1 MDDCNIYTKEISFIE
16 ALCRYVEDNREGIVT
31 QVIRQ
36 FIVNDHLKDIIDDDY
51 IGNVRASTTAVGHN
65 EIFAFC
71 EAYVQFSDPVPR
83 H

>member
-1 MDDCNIYTKEISFIE
+1 MLLGNGCHSKYFRII
-16 ALCRYVEDNREGIVT
+16 
-31 QVIRQ
+31 
-36 FIVNDHLKDIIDDDY
+36 IVNDHLKDIIDDDY
-51 IGNVRASTTAVGHN
+51 IGNVRASTIGVGHN

>member
-1 MDDCNIYTKEISFIE
+1 MSFKTCSVLIQCSNHFY
-16 ALCRYVEDNREGIVT
+16 ALNGCHSKYFRI
-31 QVIRQ
+31 I
-36 FIVNDHLKDIIDDDY
+36 IVNDHLKDIIDDDY
-51 IGNVRASTTAVGHN
+51 IGNVRASTIGVGHN